1 MAEWYELFEHSAIG
15 VLPGGFSVGRGTD
28 IGQSAHEIVAVASRS
43 LPTIDPLAER
53 IRCRLLD
60 AWPAFGEDAE
70 LHDELCRAIHANLR
84 QVFERVMSSA
94 SSEVL
99 AAPAEALNLAT
110 SVLHHGLDTSEL
122 IQAYRVGQNV
132 AWSWWMEHL
141 AAQVEDRRLL
151 LEAIELSSERMFAYV
166 DAVVD
171 EQVHLWE
178 SERERWAGR
187 QVAHRAEAV
196 RRVLSGEPLRL
207 EESVLSI
214 GYSLERELVAGI
226 LWEPGERD
234 VEDGSPSGLERT
246 ADAIA
251 HSVGIER
258 TLIVP
263 AGAASLWAWFAI
275 DRSKLDRQLGLD
287 ALAQTAERHL
297 REGQGIALGLP
308 GTGIDGFRSSH
319 RQALRAR
326 RLAELSPAQA
336 GVIRFDEVEML
347 CVMNDD
353 PELLEGFVERKLG
366 ALAADEN
373 TVGRLRETV
382 LVWLREGGNARRTAE
397 RLHTH
402 RNTVLYRVQRAEQI
416 LGRPLGE
423 DRLGLELA
431 LMIVQR
437 IGPPRGR

>member
-1 MAEWYELFEHSAIG
+1 
-15 VLPGGFSVGRGTD
+15 VGRD
-28 IGQSAHEIVAVASRS
+28 ISRGAREIVTVASHS
-43 LPTIDPLAER
+43 LPAIEPLAER
-53 IRCRLLD
+53 IRRRLLD

-84 QVFERVMSSA
+84 QVFERVMPSA

-99 AAPAEALNLAT
+99 AAPAEALNFAT

-122 IQAYRVGQNV
+122 IQAYRVGQNI

-151 LEAIELSSERMFAYV
+151 LEAIELSSGRMFAYV

-187 QVAHRAEAV
+187 LVARRAEAV
-196 RRVLSGEPLRL
+196 RRVLSGEPLAP

-226 LWEPGERD
+226 LWEPGD
-234 VEDGSPSGLERT
+234 QSAADGSPSGLERT

-258 TLIVP
+258 TLIVS
-263 AGAASLWAWFAI
+263 AGTSSLWAWFAT
-275 DRSKLDRQLGLD
+275 DQQLGLD
-287 ALAQTAERHL
+287 TLAQTAERHL
-297 REGQGIALGLP
+297 REGQGVALGLP

-326 RLAELSPAQA
+326 RLAGLSPAQV

-366 ALAADEN
+366 PLAAADN
-373 TVGRLRETV
+373 AAGRLRETV

-437 IGPPRGR
+437 IGPPRRR